1 MERSGSRFMAI
12 GFFAGL
18 TSGTWDR
25 QTALRTIFAL
35 LALSAC
41 SGAVYAQTSPP
52 DKPAT
57 HISPKNTSPFEDAK
71 VLLTEGRLEE
81 AQRQLE
87 EELKKH
93 PSSAEGYALL
103 GLVYSEQKNT
113 SAALSAFQQALKL
126 DPKSVRAR
134 NDLGNLYAADGK
146 IDLAEKQFREVL
158 RLSPA
163 DRDGNY
169 NLGLVLLVQKKPL
182 EALTYLQRVHPQDI
196 PSRFNVARA
205 YFAAGR
211 TASGLK
217 TAQELSTENKDN
229 LQVHFTLGLLLAS
242 EKQFRP
248 AQLELEQANALQPQT
263 FEILH
268 NLGEVYLRNSEYA
281 KAETVLNRALKLK
294 PDSTDTL
301 FLLGQA
307 YSDEHKPVD
316 ALDVLVRAHKL
327 APENPDVIFLLA
339 RASMSQNYYEDA
351 IPLLEAG
358 LKIAPNR
365 IDLHAALGECYFMSG
380 KVEKSI
386 EEFTTLIRLDP
397 SARSYAFLGLS
408 YRRLGRFDEARK
420 YFEQG
425 LKRNPRNAFC
435 LYNLGYI
442 EKHQGNYSAAEHF
455 FQETLR
461 SNPDHPEALL
471 ELANL
476 RIKSKKFE
484 DAALL
489 LKKYVQV
496 SPNPAPGYYKLA
508 MVERSLHQTDAA
520 QRDLAIFQTLSK
532 DASTGPYPYQHLFD
546 YLDNRSNLSRQEKT
560 QLDLADLSEEI
571 QKHPDQPQDLYLLA
585 EGYLKLGKVDDAR
598 KAIERLDQLSAADPR
613 TQTGVGVLLA
623 RYHLYDDA
631 IRHFQ
636 NALRADPASDD
647 VKFDLADAYFR
658 KGMYQQAL
666 DTAQQES
673 PDGQRDDAYLALLG
687 DIRAHLGQT
696 AQAQE
701 IYKNAIERNP
711 DNDQYYLSL
720 ALLQLRQNELNSAQR
735 TLQQGLARI
744 PASGKLLWGQ
754 GLLSALEGNTSQAA
768 EHLEQAVDLL
778 PEWSGSYSTLGVFYY
793 QTGRFDKAK
802 EVLNRFKGSGASGG
816 LDIGRIEEALEKAP
830 PMPLIVNEPMSM
842 ASRQQL
848 LQFALSIADRT
859 L

>member
-1 MERSGSRFMAI
+1 
-12 GFFAGL
+12 
-18 TSGTWDR
+18 
-25 QTALRTIFAL
+25 
-35 LALSAC
+35 
-41 SGAVYAQTSPP
+41 
-52 DKPAT
+52 
-57 HISPKNTSPFEDAK
+57 
-71 VLLTEGRLEE
+71 
-81 AQRQLE
+81 
-87 EELKKH
+87 
-93 PSSAEGYALL
+93 
-103 GLVYSEQKNT
+103 
-113 SAALSAFQQALKL
+113 
-126 DPKSVRAR
+126 
-134 NDLGNLYAADGK
+134 
-146 IDLAEKQFREVL
+146 
-158 RLSPA
+158 
-163 DRDGNY
+163 
-169 NLGLVLLVQKKPL
+169 
-182 EALTYLQRVHPQDI
+182 
-196 PSRFNVARA
+196 
-205 YFAAGR
+205 
-211 TASGLK
+211 
-217 TAQELSTENKDN
+217 
-229 LQVHFTLGLLLAS
+229 
-242 EKQFRP
+242 
-248 AQLELEQANALQPQT
+248 
-263 FEILH
+263 
-268 NLGEVYLRNSEYA
+268 
-281 KAETVLNRALKLK
+281 
-294 PDSTDTL
+294 
-301 FLLGQA
+301 
-307 YSDEHKPVD
+307 
-316 ALDVLVRAHKL
+316 
-327 APENPDVIFLLA
+327 
-339 RASMSQNYYEDA
+339 
-351 IPLLEAG
+351 
-358 LKIAPNR
+358 
-365 IDLHAALGECYFMSG
+365 
-380 KVEKSI
+380 
-386 EEFTTLIRLDP
+386 
-397 SARSYAFLGLS
+397 
-408 YRRLGRFDEARK
+408 
-420 YFEQG
+420 
-425 LKRNPRNAFC
+425 
-435 LYNLGYI
+435 
-442 EKHQGNYSAAEHF
+442 
-455 FQETLR
+455 
-461 SNPDHPEALL
+461 LL

-496 SPNPAPGYYKLA
+496 SPNPGPGYYKLA
-508 MVERSLHQTDAA
+508 MVERSLHQSDAA

-532 DASTGPYPYQHLFD
+532 DASTGPFPYQHLFD

-598 KAIERLDQLSAADPR
+598 KAIEQLDQLSAADPR

-636 NALRADPASDD
+636 NALRADAASDD

-720 ALLQLRQNELNSAQR
+720 ALLQLRQNDLSSAQR

-744 PASGKLLWGQ
+744 PGSGKLLWGQ

>member
-1 MERSGSRFMAI
+1 MAI
-12 GFFAGL
+12 GFFAAL
-18 TSGTWDR
+18 TSRTWDW

-35 LALSAC
+35 LVLPAFS
-41 SGAVYAQTSPP
+41 SAVYAQTSPP

-57 HISPKNTSPFEDAK
+57 HISPTKTSPFEDAK
-71 VLLTEGRLEE
+71 ALLTEGRLEE

-87 EELKKH
+87 EELNKH

-169 NLGLVLLVQKKPL
+169 NLGLILLSQKKPL
-182 EALTYLQRVHPQDI
+182 EALTYLQRVRPQDL
-196 PSRFNVARA
+196 PSRFNLARA

-532 DASTGPYPYQHLFD
+532 DASTGPFPYQHLFD

>member
-1 MERSGSRFMAI
+1 MVI
-12 GFFAGL
+12 GYFVRL
-18 TSGTWDR
+18 TSRELGR
-25 QTALRTIFAL
+25 QTGLRTIFVL
-35 LALSAC
+35 LAIFAFFD
-41 SGAVYAQTSPP
+41 VFHAQTSSSN
-52 DKPAT
+52 KAGT
-57 HISPKNTSPFEDAK
+57 SLSPKKTSPFEDAK
-71 VLLTEGRLEE
+71 ALLSQGRLEE
-81 AQRQLE
+81 AQQRLE
-87 EELKKH
+87 EELKEH

-113 SAALSAFQQALKL
+113 SAALSTFQVALKFN
-126 DPKSVRAR
+126 PKSTQAR
-134 NDLGNLYAADGK
+134 NGIGNLYAGEGK
-146 IDLAEKQFREVL
+146 LDLAEKEFREVL
-158 RLSPA
+158 RISPA

-169 NLGLVLLVQKKPL
+169 NLGLVLLAQKKPL
-182 EALTYLQRVHPQDI
+182 EAATYLERVHPQDI
-196 PSRFNVARA
+196 ASRFNLTRA
-205 YFAAGR
+205 YLAAGR
-211 TASGLK
+211 TAEGLK
-217 TAQELSTENKDN
+217 TARELSAENKDN
-229 LQVHFTLGLLLAS
+229 LQVQFTLGVLLAS
-242 EKQFRP
+242 EKQYRA

-268 NLGEVYLRNSEYA
+268 DLGGVYLRNSEYT
-281 KAETVLNRALKLK
+281 KAEVVLNRALKLK

-301 FLLGQA
+301 YLLGQV

-316 ALDVLVRAHKL
+316 TLDVLMRAHKL
-327 APENPDVIFLLA
+327 SPENPDIIFLLA
-339 RASMSQNYYEDA
+339 RTSMSQNYYEDA

-358 LKIAPNR
+358 LKIAPDR

-386 EEFTTLIRLDP
+386 EEFEMLIRLDP

-425 LKRNPRNAFC
+425 LKRDPKNASC

-442 EKHQGNYSAAEHF
+442 EEHQGNYVAAEHF

-461 SNPDHPEALL
+461 SNPNHPEALL

-476 RIKSKKFE
+476 RIKSKRFE
-484 DAALL
+484 EAAVL
-489 LKKYVQV
+489 LKRYVQV
-496 SPNPAPGYYKLA
+496 SPTPAPGYYKLA
-508 MVERSLHQTDAA
+508 MVERGLHQTEAA

-532 DASTGPYPYQHLFD
+532 DASTGPFPYQHLFD

-560 QLDLADLSEEI
+560 QLDLADLSEQI

-585 EGYLKLGKVDDAR
+585 EVYLKLGKVDEAR
-598 KAIERLDQLSAADPR
+598 KAIEQLDQLSAGDFR

-636 NALRADPASDD
+636 NALRTDPDSDD
-647 VKFDLADAYFR
+647 LKFDLADAYFR
-658 KGMYQQAL
+658 KGLYQQAL
-666 DTAQQES
+666 DIAQQES
-673 PDGQRDDAYLALLG
+673 ANGQRDDAYLALLG

-696 AQAQE
+696 AQAEE
-701 IYKNAIERNP
+701 IYKSAIERNP
-711 DNDQYYLSL
+711 DSDQYYLSL
-720 ALLQLRQNELNSAQR
+720 ALLQLRQNELTSAQR
-735 TLQQGLARI
+735 TLHQGLARI

-754 GLLSALEGNTSQAA
+754 GLLSALEGNTAQAA

-793 QTGRFDKAK
+793 ETGRVDKAK
-802 EVLNRFKGSGASGG
+802 EVLNRFKGSGAAGG
-816 LDIGRIEEALEKAP
+816 LDVSRIEEALEKAP
-830 PMPLIVNEPMSM
+830 AMPLIVNEPMPM